1 MHNIFTSTVAALST
15 ARGRAGIAVIR
26 ITGSDCFDIVKK
38 VFVPRSG
45 RDIASYS
52 PSTAIYGDIYY
63 EGEVIDSG
71 LCTVFFAP
79 HSYTGEDTAE
89 ISCHGNDLCASL
101 VLSSLFAAGAVPA
114 GPGEFTRR
122 AFTNGK
128 LTLTQAEAVAELID
142 ANSTASL
149 RLSNAKVAGK
159 LANEIDSV
167 TSELTSI
174 LSSVYAYIDYPDED
188 LTDMT
193 SEEMKEKLCNIK
205 ERLSRLL
212 KSYATGRAVSAGI
225 ETAIVGLPNSGKSSL
240 LNLLVGSERAIVT
253 DIAGTTR
260 DIITEKVNIGNVT
273 LNLSDTA
280 GIRDTD
286 DTVEKI
292 GVDRAFS
299 SMENAELVLAVT
311 DGTQKLCEGEEKL
324 FSHIGALSGKNV
336 IVIVNKNDVGEIL
349 PEKKAFLDNS
359 CGNIKKIYL
368 SAKYGE
374 GKDALEEAIAEM
386 YPAGDELLL
395 SGLVIT
401 GARVYAAVKN
411 AYEAV
416 CDGILALETLTQDV
430 AGTDIERAI
439 SHLSEADGRQVT
451 EEIVN
456 NIFSHFCVGK

>member
-45 RDIASYS
+45 RNISSYL

-71 LCTVFFAP
+71 LCTVFYAP

-142 ANSTASL
+142 AQSTASL

-167 TSELTSI
+167 TTELTNI

-193 SEEMKEKLCNIK
+193 SEEMREKLCNIR
-205 ERLSRLL
+205 ERLSKLL

-280 GIRDTD
+280 GIRDTE

-299 SMENAELVLAVT
+299 SMANSELILAVT
-311 DGTQKLCEGEEKL
+311 DGTKALCDGEQKL
-324 FSHIGALSGKNV
+324 FSHIGTLSEKNV

-349 PEKKAFLDNS
+349 PEKKAFLDNA
-359 CGNIKKIYL
+359 CKNIKKIYL
-368 SAKYGE
+368 SAKYGD

-411 AYEAV
+411 AYDAV

-439 SHLSEADGRQVT
+439 ALLSEADGRQVT